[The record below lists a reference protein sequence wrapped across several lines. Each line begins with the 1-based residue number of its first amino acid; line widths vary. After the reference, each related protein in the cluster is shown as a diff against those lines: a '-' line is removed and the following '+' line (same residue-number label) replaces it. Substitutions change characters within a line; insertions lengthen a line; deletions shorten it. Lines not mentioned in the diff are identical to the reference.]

1 MGIRLFFVG
10 LALFAGSCA
19 GPVPPVPTVSVDG
32 FDPEVRDVILTTQKQ
47 ALAEPSSGQASGRF
61 GMALHAHAVY
71 PTAALAYRRAIRLEP
86 KEFAW
91 RYYLALVDQQ
101 SSQPDQA
108 LDALSAALRIRP
120 DYLPAQ
126 LRKADVL
133 FQLGRLRESE
143 AIYKPILAADPASA
157 SALYGIAK
165 VKYAD
170 GDASAAEDFYSRAC
184 RAYPTFGAAYY
195 GLGAVERGQGQ
206 EAEAAKNFELAQRY
220 SSDSPPVADP
230 MLDQVQALATGIHYR
245 LAKSDQ
251 LAKKGNM
258 EEAAQLNE
266 QMLERDPENFSVLLN
281 LLYLARFVERLAGQ
295 ADALYS
301 KARQINPQVPLVY
314 DYYGLVLARQGKFD
328 VAAAAFRK
336 ALELKPDYAEAHA
349 ALGEILEAQNRP
361 EEAIEQYRRV
371 QPPVSAV
378 QLKMWRLLILH
389 GHGREAIPELLPAL
403 EQNDSYAA
411 LRRVLLA
418 EAFLTAGDVDA
429 ARQYLEQARTRA
441 QSDGPPGLAAQIDR
455 ELGQLAE
462 RRR

>member
-1 MGIRLFFVG
+1 MGIRLFFLG
-10 LALFAGSCA
+10 LALFVASCA

-32 FDPEVRDVILTTQKQ
+32 FDPEVRDVILTAQKQ
-47 ALAEPSSGQASGRF
+47 ALAEPSNGQASGRF

-71 PTAALAYRRAIRLEP
+71 PTAALAYLRSIRLEP

-101 SSQPDQA
+101 LSQPDQA

-143 AIYKPILAADPASA
+143 AVYKPILEADPASA
-157 SALYGIAK
+157 SALYGMAR
-165 VKYAD
+165 VKYAE
-170 GDASAAEDFYSRAC
+170 GDASASEDFYGRAC
-184 RAYPTFGAAYY
+184 RAFPTFGAAYY
-195 GLGAVERGQGQ
+195 GLGTAERGQGH

-220 SSDSPPVADP
+220 SGDTPQVPDP
-230 MLDQVQALATGIHYR
+230 MLEQVQALATGIYYR

-258 EEAAQLNE
+258 EEAARLNE
-266 QMLERDPENFSVLLN
+266 QMLERDPENFGVLLN

-314 DYYGLVLARQGKFD
+314 DYYGAVLARQGKFD
-328 VAAAAFRK
+328 AATAAFRK

-361 EEAIEQYRRV
+361 DEAIEQYRRA
-371 QPPVSAV
+371 QPPDSAV
-378 QLKMWRLLILH
+378 QLKLWRLLILH
-389 GHGREAIPELLPAL
+389 GRGREAIPELLPAL

-411 LRRVLLA
+411 LRRVLLG
-418 EAFLTAGDVDA
+418 EAYLTAGDVDA

-441 QSDGPPGLAAQIDR
+441 QSDGPPGLAAQIDQ
-455 ELGQLAE
+455 ELAQLAA
-462 RRR
+462 RR